1 MDSPTTPSNHGS
13 TSLDLEQGYPDAGAK
28 KPQFELSMGGGKPMP
43 PALPDA
49 SDYVVEFDGPDDPA
63 HPFNWSFSSKVYI
76 SSISC
81 LGTLTASFTSA
92 IFAPG
97 TPSASKYFNISS
109 EVGTLGT
116 TLNVLGFAF
125 GPVVWAPAS
134 ELIGRRWPLIIGM
147 LGGAIF
153 TIGSAVAKDIQTL
166 IICRFFAGAFGASQ
180 LSVVPGVLSDI
191 WDSQHRGDVMAL
203 YALTVF
209 IGPFCAPFIGGFI
222 VENALCW
229 RWTLH
234 IPAFM
239 GFASGILFLRSL
251 RETYAPVLL
260 VSKAARLRRGTANWG
275 IHAKMDEVE
284 FDFGGLLRKYFTRP
298 LKMLVTEPILLLI
311 SLYMSFIY
319 GIVYALLEAYPYVF
333 ETIYGMSPGV
343 AGLAFIG
350 LIIGQ
355 VSACAFIISRS
366 PAYAKN
372 LAANGGV
379 AVPEWRLSP
388 TAVGAPVFV
397 VGIFWFAWTAFIP
410 SIHWMVPIAAGV
422 PIGFGILCIFFPC
435 FIYLVDAYLPLAAS
449 AVAAN
454 IILRSSIAAGFPLFS
469 KQMFANLGVQWAGT
483 LLGCMALIMVPIPF
497 AFRRYGP
504 LLRKNSKLAP
514 WGYDCH
520 YGTERHTKPRPTAI
534 SPLAASESTL
544 VIGSAEGPRGSAHP
558 RTVVRSL
565 SANSGAAFV
574 RKMGLKVDPVNA
586 PRLNLFGWNLGAR
599 HLPSGLST
607 AATGL
612 PIVNIVSRDEMTQ
625 LANVYFSKV
634 DPCYGFISKEAFF
647 ERLSNRWLSTS
658 VSSIYDSVLAG
669 VGALGLLF
677 SERTAKVT
685 ELLLQECARSSLESY
700 DAFTAPSMDL
710 ITGWLLRVVY
720 MRMTAPPYSAWLASS
735 NLMHLI
741 EAAGLHYEGSDAIGI
756 SSAKC
761 NPDSRRRLVG
771 VAVHQNMWSS
781 YDLGLSR
788 VSLKAD
794 LSLPVTPRPGDFTAE
809 LLELLPI
816 SASLDPEET
825 HDESELQWSLG
836 QVLDRTHT
844 QPPSVM
850 AQTNVVLCILRRL
863 QLLNMNTSPAIS
875 DRVLDQFR
883 NALQSAHTMLADCSP
898 WHHTANVPFH
908 IITILLEMDTC
919 DSLALLPSA
928 METLKLAA
936 STYNTATMRE
946 AYATARLL
954 VFLYQQR
961 RYHDA
966 QLLGSVLDGDSQQET
981 SLFNPTS
988 RAKTPIPNGIS
999 HLEEMPLLG
1008 ELVADMPS
1016 LQGFDI
1022 EQFLDMDMLRSAPE
1036 VDVNQP

>member
-1 MDSPTTPSNHGS
+1 
-13 TSLDLEQGYPDAGAK
+13 
-28 KPQFELSMGGGKPMP
+28 MGGGKLMP
-43 PALPDA
+43 SALPDA
-49 SDYVVEFDGPDDPA
+49 SDYVVEFDGLDDPA
-63 HPFNWSFSSKVYI
+63 HPFNWNFSSKVYI
-76 SSISC
+76 SLISC

-97 TPSASKYFNISS
+97 TSSASAQFNISS

-116 TLNVLGFAF
+116 TLYVLGFAF
-125 GPVVWAPAS
+125 GPVLWAPAS
-134 ELIGRRWPLIIGM
+134 ELIGRRWPLTIGM

-166 IICRFFAGAFGASQ
+166 IICRFFAGMFGASQ

-191 WDSQHRGDVMAL
+191 WDSKHRGDVMAL

-209 IGPFCAPFIGGFI
+209 IGPFCAPFIGGF
-222 VENALCW
+222 VVSSGPGW
-229 RWTLH
+229 RWTLY
-234 IPAFM
+234 IPALM
-239 GFASGILFLRSL
+239 GFASGIFFLGSL

-260 VSKAARLRRGTANWG
+260 VSKAARLRRETGNWG
-275 IHAKMDEVE
+275 IYAKMEEVE
-284 FDFGGLLRKYFTRP
+284 FDFGVLTRKYFTRP
-298 LKMLVTEPILLLI
+298 LQMLVTEPILLLI

-333 ETIYGMSPGV
+333 ETVYGMSPGI

-355 VSACAFIISRS
+355 ILACGFIISQS
-366 PAYAKN
+366 SGYAKK

-379 AVPEWRLSP
+379 AVPEWRLVP

-397 VGIFWFAWTAFIP
+397 IGIFWFAWTAFTP
-410 SIHWMVPIAAGV
+410 SIHWVAPIAAGV

-454 IILRSSIAAGFPLFS
+454 IILRSSVAAGFPLFS

-483 LLGCMALIMVPIPF
+483 LLGCLALIMVPIPF

-504 LLRKNSKLAP
+504 LLREKSKIAP

-520 YGTERHTKPRPTAI
+520 YETERNTKAAKTTAI
-534 SPLAASESTL
+534 PPIAPSTNTPA
-544 VIGSAEGPRGSAHP
+544 VPSTDGPGGTAHP

-574 RKMGLKVDPVNA
+574 RKMGLKVDPMNA

-612 PIVNIVSRDEMTQ
+612 PIVNIVSKDEMTQ

-634 DPCYGFISKEAFF
+634 DPCYGFIDKEAFF
-647 ERLSNRWLSTS
+647 ERISTRWLSTG
-658 VSSIYDSVLAG
+658 VGSIYDSVLAG

-700 DAFTAPSMDL
+700 DAFTAPSVDL

-741 EAAGLHYEGSDAIGI
+741 EAAGLHHEQTDGIGI
-756 SSAKC
+756 PSTKC
-761 NPDSRRRLVG
+761 DPDIRRRLIG

-788 VSLKAD
+788 VSLEAD

-809 LLELLPI
+809 LLELLPV

-863 QLLNMNTSPAIS
+863 QLLNMNTSPAIA
-875 DRVLDQFR
+875 DRVLEQFR
-883 NALQSAHTMLADCSP
+883 KALQSAHTMLADCSP

-908 IITILLEMDTC
+908 IITILLELDTC
-919 DSLALLPSA
+919 ASLALLPSA

-946 AYATARLL
+946 AYTTARLL

-966 QLLGSVLDGDSQQET
+966 QLLGSVLEGDSQQQT
-981 SLFNPTS
+981 STVDSTYL
-988 RAKTPIPNGIS
+988 AKIPVPNGIS

-1008 ELVADMPS
+1008 ELVADIPS

-1022 EQFLDMDMLRSAPE
+1022 EQFLEMDMLRSAPAG
-1036 VDVNQP
+1036 DINPP

>member
-1 MDSPTTPSNHGS
+1 M
-13 TSLDLEQGYPDAGAK
+13 GA
-28 KPQFELSMGGGKPMP
+28 GKPIP
-43 PALPDA
+43 RALPDA
-49 SDYVVEFDGPDDPA
+49 SEYVVEFDGLDDPA
-63 HPFNWSFSSKVYI
+63 HPLNWRLFVKVYL
-76 SSISC
+76 SSIAC

-97 TPSASKYFNISS
+97 TSAASNEFNVSS

-116 TLNVLGFAF
+116 TLYVLGFAF
-125 GPVVWAPAS
+125 GPVIWAPAS
-134 ELIGRRWPLIIGM
+134 ELIGRRWPLTIGM

-153 TIGSAVAKDIQTL
+153 TIASAVAKDIQTL
-166 IICRFFAGAFGASQ
+166 IICRFFAGIFGASQ

-191 WDSQHRGDVMAL
+191 WDSTHRGDVMAL

-209 IGPFCAPFIGGFI
+209 VGPFCAPFIGGFI
-222 VENALCW
+222 AISYLGW
-229 RWTLH
+229 RWTLY

-239 GFASGILFLRSL
+239 GFASGALFLGSL
-251 RETYAPVLL
+251 KETYAPVLL
-260 VSKAARLRRGTANWG
+260 VSKAATLRRETLNWG
-275 IHAKMDEVE
+275 IHAKLDEVE
-284 FDFGGLLRKYFTRP
+284 FDFEELLKKYFTRP
-298 LKMLVTEPILLLI
+298 LQMLVTEPILLLV

-333 ETIYGMSPGV
+333 ETVHGMTPGI

-355 VSACAFIISRS
+355 VLACGFIISKS
-366 PAYAKN
+366 SGYAKK

-397 VGIFWFAWTAFIP
+397 IGIFWFSWTAFSP
-410 SIHWMVPIAAGV
+410 SIHWLVPISAGIL
-422 PIGFGILCIFFPC
+422 IGFGILCIFFPC

-454 IILRSSIAAGFPLFS
+454 IILRSSVAAGFPLFS

-483 LLGCMALIMVPIPF
+483 LLGCFALIMIPIPF
-497 AFRRYGP
+497 VFRRYGP
-504 LLRKNSKLAP
+504 LLRGRNKLAP
-514 WGYDCH
+514 WGYDC
-520 YGTERHTKPRPTAI
+520 YYLGTGRNAKSRPIVI
-534 SPLAASESTL
+534 SPVAPPASTPAVSS
-544 VIGSAEGPRGSAHP
+544 VDGGSANP
-558 RTVVRSL
+558 RTVVHSL

-574 RKMGLKVDPVNA
+574 RKMGLKVDPMNA

-612 PIVNIVSRDEMTQ
+612 PIVNIVSREEMTQ

-634 DPCYGFISKEAFF
+634 DPCYGFIDKEVFF
-647 ERLSNRWLSTS
+647 EQISSRWLSTS
-658 VSSIYDSVLAG
+658 VGSVYDSVLAG

-685 ELLLQECARSSLESY
+685 ELLLHECARSTLESY
-700 DAFTAPSMDL
+700 DAFTAPSVDL

-735 NLMHLI
+735 TLMHLI
-741 EAAGLHYEGSDAIGI
+741 EAAGLHHESPDGIGI
-756 SSAKC
+756 PKIKC
-761 NPDSRRRLVG
+761 DADIRRRLIG

-794 LSLPVTPRPGDFTAE
+794 LSQPVTPRPGDFTAE
-809 LLELLPI
+809 LLELLPA

-825 HDESELQWSLG
+825 HDESELQWSLV
-836 QVLDRTHT
+836 QTLDRIHT

-863 QLLNMNTSPAIS
+863 QLLNMNTSPDIA
-875 DRVLDQFR
+875 DRVLTQFQK
-883 NALQSAHTMLADCSP
+883 ALQCAHTMLADCSP
-898 WHHTANVPFH
+898 WHHAANVPFH

-919 DSLALLPSA
+919 ASLALLPRA
-928 METLKLAA
+928 METLESAT

-966 QLLGSVLDGDSQQET
+966 QLLGSVLDGDSQRET
-981 SLFNPTS
+981 
-988 RAKTPIPNGIS
+988 AC
-999 HLEEMPLLG
+999 HLDEMPLLG

-1022 EQFLDMDMLRSAPE
+1022 EQFLDMDMLRSAQGIGIEPL
-1036 VDVNQP
+1036 

>member
-1 MDSPTTPSNHGS
+1 
-13 TSLDLEQGYPDAGAK
+13 
-28 KPQFELSMGGGKPMP
+28 MP
-43 PALPDA
+43 PALPDT
-49 SDYVVEFDGPDDPA
+49 SDYVVEFDGPDDLA

-92 IFAPG
+92 VFAPG
-97 TPSASKYFNISS
+97 TATASAHFNISS

-116 TLNVLGFAF
+116 TLYVLGFAF
-125 GPVVWAPAS
+125 GPVLWAPAS
-134 ELIGRRWPLIIGM
+134 ELIGRRWPLTIGI

-153 TIGSAVAKDIQTL
+153 TIGSAAAKDIQTL
-166 IICRFFAGAFGASQ
+166 IICRFFAGVFGASQ
-180 LSVVPGVLSDI
+180 LSVVPGVLSDL
-191 WDSQHRGDVMAL
+191 WDSKHRGDVMAL

-222 VENALCW
+222 VECGLGW
-229 RWTLH
+229 RWTLY

-239 GFASGILFLRSL
+239 GFASGIIFLGSL
-251 RETYAPVLL
+251 RETYAPALL
-260 VSKAARLRRGTANWG
+260 VSKAARLRRETGNWG
-275 IHAKMDEVE
+275 IHAKMEEVE
-284 FDFGGLLRKYFTRP
+284 FDFVELTRKYFTRP
-298 LKMLVTEPILLLI
+298 LKMLVNEPVLLLI

-333 ETIYGMSPGV
+333 ETVYGMSPGI

-355 VSACAFIISRS
+355 VLACGFIISQS
-366 PAYAKN
+366 SVYAKK
-372 LAANGGV
+372 LMANGGT
-379 AVPEWRLSP
+379 AVPEWRLAP

-397 VGIFWFAWTAFIP
+397 IGIFWFAWTVNTP
-410 SIHWMVPIAAGV
+410 SIHWMVPTAAGI

-454 IILRSSIAAGFPLFS
+454 IILRSSVAAGFPLFS

-483 LLGCMALIMVPIPF
+483 LLGCLALIMVPIPF
-497 AFRRYGP
+497 AFRRYGS
-504 LLRKNSKLAP
+504 LLREKKPCNTCTS

-520 YGTERHTKPRPTAI
+520 YGTERNTKSRPSAI
-534 SPLAASESTL
+534 SPIAPSTNTTA
-544 VIGSAEGPRGSAHP
+544 VPSTDGPEGTAHP

-574 RKMGLKVDPVNA
+574 RKMGLKVDPMNA

-612 PIVNIVSRDEMTQ
+612 PIVNIVSKDEMTQ
-625 LANVYFSKV
+625 LANVYFGKV
-634 DPCYGFISKEAFF
+634 DSCYGFIDKEAFF
-647 ERLSNRWLSTS
+647 ERLSTRWLSIS
-658 VSSIYDSVLAG
+658 AGSIYDSVLAG

-700 DAFTAPSMDL
+700 DAFIAPSVDL

-741 EAAGLHYEGSDAIGI
+741 EAAGLHHETPDGIGLPNT
-756 SSAKC
+756 KC
-761 NPDSRRRLVG
+761 EPDIQRRLIG

-781 YDLGLSR
+781 YDLGLSK
-788 VSLKAD
+788 VPLKAD

-809 LLELLPI
+809 LLELLPV

-863 QLLNMNTSPAIS
+863 QLLNMNTSPAIA

-883 NALQSAHTMLADCSP
+883 KALQSAHTMLADCSP

-908 IITILLEMDTC
+908 IITILLELDTC
-919 DSLALLPSA
+919 ASLALLPSA
-928 METLKLAA
+928 METLKLVA

-966 QLLGSVLDGDSQQET
+966 QLLGSVLDGDSPQET
-981 SLFNPTS
+981 STITS
-988 RAKTPIPNGIS
+988 TARAKTPILNGIS

-1016 LQGFDI
+1016 LQGLDI
-1022 EQFLDMDMLRSAPE
+1022 EQFLDMDMLRSAPG
-1036 VDVNQP
+1036 VDLNPS